1 MKTIPIRL
9 TNCNSAVG
17 TTRSLSYFANASFN
31 GVSTPSMHLIRVV
44 ASCNALVTP
53 IPDNRS
59 KQASRGSAK
68 QCRTELSYVL
78 RRVAHEHR
86 GAEEQ
91 GKNYWNRPLTITV
104 DHS

>member
-17 TTRSLSYFANASFN
+17 TIRCLSYFDNASFS

-53 IPDNRS
+53 MPENS
-59 KQASRGSAK
+59 KQASRSSAK

-78 RRVAHEHR
+78 SRVPHEHR

-91 GKNYWNRPLTITV
+91 GKNY
-104 DHS
+104 